1 MAEQAAAEQAR
12 LEAERI
18 RAELASQQQAL
29 AELTGMAT
37 SVGLGAEDAQRFFDG
52 LLKLKPDFD
61 KQMTEFEQSL
71 TGTQEEKH
79 KEIEETAR
87 EVMETIAI
95 EEVLGEKGPAR
106 VDKIGPG

>member
-61 KQMTEFEQSL
+61 KQMTSRPGGSQR
-71 TGTQEEKH
+71 GTKTFPGPPG
-79 KEIEETAR
+79 KVR
-87 EVMETIAI
+87 ENSYGLGDMASKTRIVAI
-95 EEVLGEKGPAR
+95 RPSSTS
-106 VDKIGPG
+106 